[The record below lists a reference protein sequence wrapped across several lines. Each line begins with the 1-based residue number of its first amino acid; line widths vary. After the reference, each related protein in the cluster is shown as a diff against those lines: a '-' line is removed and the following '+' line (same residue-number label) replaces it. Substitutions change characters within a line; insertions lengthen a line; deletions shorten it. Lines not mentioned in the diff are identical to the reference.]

1 MKRSS
6 PGTPLNYHSYTCILA
21 VSLAVKCAGIRMG
34 PFSKSQYYHSALKKL
49 CALRTRSHWRRSSPC
64 DAVLRWSLAVAS
76 RAFCAHLASLLFL
89 SYGRLTCFNR
99 LCSRCLSAWRSAFP
113 STSDHSLCSL
123 RSAFLS
129 TVCFPFA
136 PHKLFQTSPHNAYP
150 RALRI
155 WRDICMPAKKKKKDF
170 LAKFCNSFCLC

>member
-1 MKRSS
+1 MQFFAGRS
-6 PGTPLNYHSYTCILA
+6 
-21 VSLAVKCAGIRMG
+21 
-34 PFSKSQYYHSALKKL
+34 
-49 CALRTRSHWRRSSPC
+49 RSH
-64 DAVLRWSLAVAS
+64 
-76 RAFCAHLASLLFL
+76 RARFVYAHLASLLFL

-150 RALRI
+150 RALEFGGTFV
-155 WRDICMPAKKKKKDF
+155 CPPKKKKKRTSLPSSVIHFASVELVHTFSYVYFIPRAPPVGFSIKPLNFIASCMLYESDHCSLF
-170 LAKFCNSFCLC
+170 APLPACTQYK